1 MRLADLKKYDI
12 SRPENRIIASEVSMV
27 CKYLY
32 FRRHFYSSIYISF
45 HRTAVTCTSQC
56 TDSAKSLQ
64 YLYKEVYLMKVP
76 FFGVFH
82 KNIEKNTSFSDI

>member
-12 SRPENRIIASEVSMV
+12 LHPENRIIASEISMV

-45 HRTAVTCTSQC
+45 HRTAVTCISQC
-56 TDSAKSLQ
+56 TYSAKSLQ
-64 YLYKEVYLMKVP
+64 YLCKEAYLMKVP
-76 FFGVFH
+76 LFWFFH
-82 KNIEKNTSFSDI
+82 KNSREECLS